1 MARPV
6 RISQTKLAKDLGV
19 SQALVSLVLNGRK
32 EGINPDTYKRIWE
45 HAISL
50 GYQPKGMKF
59 ERSPRESRLR
69 QVGFVLRSGL
79 NIHTQGSYFN
89 HVLHGLHTALAE
101 RGYAAVF
108 LGAED
113 NLKKDRLRQY
123 FPTGHALQGIVLFGE
138 VAPAFLH
145 LLRQFEPRIVAVSA
159 RHTGLCHSV
168 VGNEPQAL
176 ASLVQH
182 LHELGHRR
190 IGWLGGNTGLGR
202 HEARYQAYQAGLKL
216 AGLEA
221 DPRYAV
227 LLKQGDR
234 AEGTEAILRLLPLR
248 TRKDFPTAFIT
259 YNLHMSIGA
268 AQAIIRSGLSV
279 PGDISMAA
287 ADYSPLAQ
295 QEEPRITAAGCEA
308 EKLGQAAAKLL
319 LESTTDTDGIFNDL
333 ILPAQ
338 LYVGQSTGPARGTQQ
353 ISGTTNR

>member
-108 LGAED
+108 LGSED
-113 NLKKDRLRQY
+113 TLKKERLRQY

-182 LHELGHRR
+182 LHELGHRH
-190 IGWLGGNTGLGR
+190 IGRPGGQPRPGR
-202 HEARYQAYQAGLKL
+202 DWAPHQGQQARAKAG
-216 AGLEA
+216 
-221 DPRYAV
+221 
-227 LLKQGDR
+227 
-234 AEGTEAILRLLPLR
+234 R
-248 TRKDFPTAFIT
+248 TREQPPPAGVPR
-259 YNLHMSIGA
+259 HGA
-268 AQAIIRSGLSV
+268 REDRQRR
-279 PGDISMAA
+279 P
-287 ADYSPLAQ
+287 
-295 QEEPRITAAGCEA
+295 
-308 EKLGQAAAKLL
+308 
-319 LESTTDTDGIFNDL
+319 
-333 ILPAQ
+333 
-338 LYVGQSTGPARGTQQ
+338 
-353 ISGTTNR
+353 

>member
-1 MARPV
+1 MARPR
-6 RISQTKLAKDLGV
+6 RISQTQLARDLGV

-32 EGINPDTYKRIWE
+32 EGINPETYKRIWE
-45 HAISL
+45 HAIGL

-69 QVGFVLRSGL
+69 QVGFVLRAGL

-89 HVLHGLHTALAE
+89 HVLHGLHTVLAE

-113 NLKKDRLRQY
+113 TLKKDRLRQY
-123 FPTGHALQGIVLFGE
+123 FPTGHALQGLVLFGE

-145 LLRQFEPRIVAVSA
+145 QLRQFESHIVAVSA

-182 LHELGHRR
+182 LHGLGHTR

-202 HEARYQAYQAGLKL
+202 HEARHQAYLDGLKL
-216 AGLEA
+216 AGLAA

-227 LLKQGDR
+227 YLKQGDR
-234 AEGTEAILRLLPLR
+234 AEGAEAILHLLPLR
-248 TRKDFPTAFIT
+248 RRKDFPTAFIT

-268 AQAIIRSGLSV
+268 VQALIRSGLVV
-279 PGDISMAA
+279 PHDISIAA
-287 ADYSPLAQ
+287 ADYSPLAL

-308 EKLGQAAAKLL
+308 EKLGRAAAKLL
-319 LESTTDTDGIFNDL
+319 LSPPDDGDGSFHDL
-333 ILPAQ
+333 ILPSQ
-338 LYVGQSTGPARGTQQ
+338 LFIGQSTGPAARA
-353 ISGTTNR
+353 